1 MCGRLRAAGR
11 AVDFGCCIQISST
24 DRFCAKALSCGFLGG
39 GGSSHV
45 KPRGGSEAPSLLLL
59 SGKLH
64 PWIYYCRI
72 FKYTRP
78 YIQLTPSVGAT
89 ALALLSL

>member
-1 MCGRLRAAGR
+1 MPQAELWTSGAASR
-11 AVDFGCCIQISST
+11 SAPWTDFVQ
-24 DRFCAKALSCGFLGG
+24 KLLSCGFLGG

-45 KPRGGSEAPSLLLL
+45 KPRGGSEAPSLFLL